1 MKHQR
6 AKNLTDQD
14 VRTVVELLDGWTG
27 KLTWPALCTSI
38 ARRLRQHYT
47 RQALHSH
54 EPIRQAFA
62 RRKEAG
68 AALRR
73 EGASESNGAG
83 DTKLAQLLAEN
94 AGLQVQLDAMRDK
107 FVVWAYNAYAKGLS
121 EAELSRPLPDVDRD
135 RTDEL
140 KSLRTAKQKSKGKN
154 G

>member
-6 AKNLTDQD
+6 AKNLTERD
-14 VRTVVELLDGWTG
+14 VSTVVELLDGWTG

-38 ARRLRQHYT
+38 ARRMRQHYT
-47 RQALHSH
+47 RQALHAH

-73 EGASESNGAG
+73 EGALETKGAG
-83 DTKLAQLLAEN
+83 DTELARLVAEN

-121 EAELSRPLPDVDRD
+121 EAELSRPLPEVDRD

-140 KSLRTAKQKSKGKN
+140 KSLRIAKQKSKGKN